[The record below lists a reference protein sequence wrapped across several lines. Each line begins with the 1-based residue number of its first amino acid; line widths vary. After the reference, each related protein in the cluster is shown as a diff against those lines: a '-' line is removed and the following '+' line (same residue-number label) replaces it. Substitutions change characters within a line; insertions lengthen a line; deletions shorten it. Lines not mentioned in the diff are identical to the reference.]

1 MHDEVAQAEQCSC
14 LSRLSQPGVQGLLL
28 GRTVASQVVHLSASV
43 SSTVGVGITAWAA
56 PSSLEWQ
63 TWLFPGPL
71 VHLGQHYLLL
81 HLALGYL
88 FPLFQGVMCAEL

>member
-1 MHDEVAQAEQCSC
+1 MHC

-63 TWLFPGPL
+63 TWGHWSTL
-71 VHLGQHYLLL
+71 VSTTSYSTSLLAASFL
-81 HLALGYL
+81 CSK
-88 FPLFQGVMCAEL
+88 V